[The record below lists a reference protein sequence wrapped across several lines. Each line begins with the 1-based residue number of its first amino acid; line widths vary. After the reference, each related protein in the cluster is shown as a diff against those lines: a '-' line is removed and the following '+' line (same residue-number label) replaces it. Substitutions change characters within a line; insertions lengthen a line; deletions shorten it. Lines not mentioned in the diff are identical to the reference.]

1 MTSSLTTI
9 FPEDILT
16 LAEVI
21 YDSYSSDKQ
30 RLAGISMIAELLS
43 DKGGVLDDS

>member
-9 FPEDILT
+9 FPEET
-16 LAEVI
+16 VKLAETI

-43 DKGGVLDDS
+43 DKGGVIDDS